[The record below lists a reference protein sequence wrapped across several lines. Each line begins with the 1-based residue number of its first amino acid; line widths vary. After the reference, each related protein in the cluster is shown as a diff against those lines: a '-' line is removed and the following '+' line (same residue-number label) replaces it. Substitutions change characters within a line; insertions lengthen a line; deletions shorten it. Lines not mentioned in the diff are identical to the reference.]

1 MPLPVQ
7 IAEITTFTDASYVC
21 ELAHRS
27 FMLSHDVCAVTVA
40 TGLEGTLLVLAFG
53 QILPQLVGSRYP
65 TNHFSLWGCE
75 QLVYTSLFL
84 EKTGIVHLSWAA
96 AAGVRNFCGLSP
108 EPYGFGGKVRQKEA
122 EEKSE
127 ARALMTDDAMSSA
140 SHTAEGEGTRSVM
153 DGLCEASADCVGAL
167 RYAISVGILTI
178 SVYLSNN
185 HMSYHD
191 SLITTKE
198 LNGNGWVR
206 YVLFIVLLL
215 FMGLLEGLM
224 LSVLALDAVG
234 GAVSPSLHAML
245 RDGEVVRRFLCGR
258 QLLVVALDFVFQR
271 LTGLYGIP
279 IVVIV
284 AQVFPQLVASRN
296 PGFWVGL
303 PGARAVLYFALG
315 LEATGATHFGRL
327 AEALMVAAG
336 KALGMLTPDPFGVGG
351 R

>member
-1 MPLPVQ
+1 M
-7 IAEITTFTDASYVC
+7 
-21 ELAHRS
+21 
-27 FMLSHDVCAVTVA
+27 
-40 TGLEGTLLVLAFG
+40 
-53 QILPQLVGSRYP
+53 
-65 TNHFSLWGCE
+65 
-75 QLVYTSLFL
+75 
-84 EKTGIVHLSWAA
+84 
-96 AAGVRNFCGLSP
+96 
-108 EPYGFGGKVRQKEA
+108 RQTEA

-140 SHTAEGEGTRSVM
+140 SPTAEGEGTRSVM

-167 RYAISVGILTI
+167 RYAISVGVLTI
-178 SVYLSNN
+178 SVYFSND

-206 YVLFIVLLL
+206 YVLFFVLLL

-224 LSVLALDAVG
+224 LSVLALEKTPLDAVG

-245 RDGEVVRRFLCGR
+245 RDGEVARRFLCGR

-296 PGFWVGL
+296 PGFWIGL
-303 PGARAVLYFALG
+303 PGAQAVLYFALG

-327 AEALMVAAG
+327 AEALVVAAG
-336 KALGMLTPDPFGVGG
+336 KASGMLTPDPSGVGG